1 MTINHGV
8 KLKFHVYPELK
19 IRTLRFLPSLASY
32 MKATGDSLVS
42 NL

>member
-19 IRTLRFLPSLASY
+19 ILRLRFLPSLASY
-32 MKATGDSLVS
+32 MKATGDTLVS